1 MTRSVTHSVR
11 RILRPWLVASVASS
25 IIGGHALAADQ
36 GTAPTTPPPDQSSDT
51 SGLQEVIVTAQF
63 RRQNVQDT
71 PIAITALS
79 AESLAAHGDLNL
91 VDVSNQAPDVNLRET
106 GGAFGPGMS
115 ASIRG
120 IGQADFDPALE
131 PGVGIY
137 IDDVYYP
144 SLTGANFD
152 LLDLDRVEI
161 LRGPQGVLGGRNSEG
176 GAVKLYSQKPD
187 GNDGGSFQATY
198 GSRDLIELRGTG
210 DMTLI
215 KDTLFLRVAGVDK
228 KQDGYV
234 TRYDY
239 GCEFPHSGIPNESEQ
254 STCVDGK
261 EGGKD
266 YTAGRAA
273 LRWVPSD
280 TLEVNYSID
289 TTVDDSEV
297 AATVLQRVNPAA
309 SGAIASKTYGVPY
322 TSAFVPPNPWISYA
336 SYSDVRPDGT
346 VLNFD
351 PTTHT
356 KVWGM
361 NLTTDWTANDNF
373 AVKSIT
379 SYREFDSS
387 WVEDNDIS
395 PLSGSLGAE
404 HIWNHS
410 FSEEL
415 RLNGK
420 FSLLDYTLGAYYF
433 NQGSTYATH
442 QVLNYVGTFP
452 PFLCT
457 VPGATNC
464 IFEFVSSGD
473 VVTASSYAPFLNGS
487 FHITDALTF
496 NAGVRYTKENKD
508 YTFARAPIDNQATLG
523 LTSLNDYTGRYN
535 GSKVDWRANLEYRWN
550 ENLMTYVSASTGF
563 KGGGINPRPF
573 LPSQVQPFKPEF
585 LTAYELGIKSD
596 FLDRKVRVNVSAFFN
611 KFKDIQLVLLSCP
624 QFSGGSTTE
633 PCAAP
638 VNAGN
643 ANIKG
648 VEIEGELHPIG
659 GLSMDASVSK
669 LDFAYTYIDPA
680 VNTPVLQVPVGSS
693 APGTINW
700 KWAIGIQYEYAMPDG
715 SSVTPRLDF
724 SYTGGFNTN
733 AVAAYT
739 NRVDGNHLG
748 NARITWRSP
757 QDTWEASLIGAN
769 IFNEIYYISN
779 FDLTASSGAEY
790 GLVAPPREVSLQ
802 VKKKF

>member
-1 MTRSVTHSVR
+1 MICSVNRSVR
-11 RILRPWLVASVASS
+11 RILRPWVVATLASS
-25 IIGGHALAADQ
+25 VMAAQAMAADPAT
-36 GTAPTTPPPDQSSDT
+36 TAAPPQATDQT
-51 SGLQEVIVTAQF
+51 STDAIQEVVVTAQF
-63 RRQNVQDT
+63 RKQNVQDT
-71 PIAITALS
+71 PIAITAIN
-79 AESLAAHGDLNL
+79 AASLTAHGDLNL
-91 VDVSNQAPDVNLRET
+91 VDVSNQAPNVNLRET

-131 PGVGIY
+131 PGVGVY

-187 GNDGGSFQATY
+187 GNDGGSFQGSW
-198 GSRDLIELRGTG
+198 GSRNLIELRGAA

-215 KDTLFLRVAGVDK
+215 KDSLFLRFSGVDK

-239 GCEFPHSGIPNESEQ
+239 GCLYPNSGIPSSANQ
-254 STCVDGK
+254 SNCVSGK

-266 YTAGRAA
+266 YSAGRAA
-273 LRWVPSD
+273 LRWLPSD
-280 TLEVNYSID
+280 TLEFNYSID
-289 TTVDDSEV
+289 ATVDDSEV
-297 AATVLQRVNPAA
+297 AATVLQRVNPTA
-309 SGAIASKTYGVPY
+309 SGAIASQTYGVPY

-336 SYSDVRPDGT
+336 SYTDVRPDGT
-346 VLNFD
+346 TIDFN

-361 NLTTDWTANDNF
+361 NLTSDWTPSENI

-379 SYREFDSS
+379 AYREFDSS

-395 PLSGSLGAE
+395 PLSGSLGGE

-433 NQGSTYATH
+433 DQTSTYATH

-457 VPGATNC
+457 VPGTTDCA
-464 IFEFVSSGD
+464 FEFISSGD
-473 VVTASSYAPFLNGS
+473 VVTAASYAPFANGS
-487 FHITDALTF
+487 VHITDALTF

-508 YTFARAPIDNQATLG
+508 YTFERAPVDNQATLG
-523 LTSLNDYTGRYN
+523 LTSLNGYTGRYN

-550 ENLMTYVSASTGF
+550 EQLMTYVSASTGF

-585 LTAYELGIKSD
+585 LTAYEVGMKSD
-596 FLDRKVRVNVSAFFN
+596 FWDRKVRLNVSAFLN
-611 KFKDIQLVLLSCP
+611 KFKDIQLTLLSCP

-648 VEIEGELHPIG
+648 VEVEGEFHPIG
-659 GLSMDASVSK
+659 GLSVDASLSK
-669 LDFAYTYIDPA
+669 LDFAYTYIDPS

-693 APGTINW
+693 APGTITW
-700 KWAIGIQYEYAMPDG
+700 KWSVGIQYEYSLSNG
-715 SSVTPRLDF
+715 STLTPRLDF

-733 AVAAYT
+733 AVIADT

-748 NARITWRSP
+748 NARITWHSP
-757 QDTWEASLIGAN
+757 NDTWEAALIGAN

-802 VKKKF
+802 LKRKF